1 MILYVVSIVFGL
13 IIFLSLITLFSIDDH
28 KAKIRFKL
36 NNFQEES
43 PTPPELKGRFLA
55 FLDEINVPNQM
66 SRLVDEQDIVWSG
79 IRMTYHQFLS
89 GWWLSIQTVI
99 LLVLLAIIFGD
110 REPVRIIVFLTLV
123 LLIFLAPNLYLKRQ
137 IRVRIRSVEKSLPDF
152 LDILTLVIE
161 AGLGFIPA
169 LKKISGSITG
179 VLRGEIEGVLMRMD
193 LGFSRQE
200 ALREMTNRI
209 PYSNLHQFVEAI
221 ILSERLGT
229 SLVKTLR
236 VQAKMLRTR
245 RRQRAEAKAQTAPI
259 RIIPALVFFFLPS
272 LLLIY
277 LAPPILNLLL
287 RR

>member
-28 KAKIRFKL
+28 MAKIRFEL

-43 PTPPELKGRFLA
+43 PTPPELKGRILA
-55 FLDEINVPNQM
+55 FLEKINVPNQL
-66 SRLVDEQDIVWSG
+66 SRLVDEQEVAWSG
-79 IRMTYHQFLS
+79 IWMTYHQFLS

-99 LLVLLAIIFGD
+99 LLVILIITFGD
-110 REPVRIIVFLTLV
+110 REPVWIIVLLTLV
-123 LLIFLAPNLYLKRQ
+123 LLIFLAPNLYLKHQ
-137 IRVRIRSVEKSLPDF
+137 IWVRIRSVEKSLPDF

-169 LKKISGSITG
+169 LKRISGSVTG
-179 VLRGEIEGVLMRMD
+179 VLRGEIDGVLMRMD

-200 ALREMTNRI
+200 ALREMANRI

-221 ILSERLGT
+221 ILSDRLGT
-229 SLVKTLR
+229 SLAKTLR
-236 VQAKMLRTR
+236 VQANLLRTR
-245 RRQRAEAKAQTAPI
+245 RRQRAETKAQTAPI

>member
-28 KAKIRFKL
+28 MAKIRFKL

-43 PTPPELKGRFLA
+43 PTPPELKGRILA
-55 FLDEINVPNQM
+55 FLEKINVPNQL
-66 SRLVDEQDIVWSG
+66 SRLVDEQEVAWSG
-79 IRMTYHQFLS
+79 IWMTYHQFLS

-99 LLVLLAIIFGD
+99 LLVILIITFGD
-110 REPVRIIVFLTLV
+110 REPVWIIVLLTLV

-179 VLRGEIEGVLMRMD
+179 VLRGEIDGVLMRMD

-200 ALREMTNRI
+200 ALREMANRI

-221 ILSERLGT
+221 ILSDRLGT
-229 SLVKTLR
+229 SLAKTLR
-236 VQAKMLRTR
+236 VQANLLRTR
-245 RRQRAEAKAQTAPI
+245 RRQRAETKAQTAPI

>member
-28 KAKIRFKL
+28 MAKIRFKL

-43 PTPPELKGRFLA
+43 PTPPELKGRILA
-55 FLDEINVPNQM
+55 FLEKINVPNQL
-66 SRLVDEQDIVWSG
+66 SRLVDEQEVAWSG
-79 IRMTYHQFLS
+79 IWMTYHQFLS

-99 LLVLLAIIFGD
+99 LLVILIITFGD
-110 REPVRIIVFLTLV
+110 REPVWIIVFLTLV

-179 VLRGEIEGVLMRMD
+179 VLRGEIDGVLMRMD

-200 ALREMTNRI
+200 ALREMANRI

-221 ILSERLGT
+221 ILSDRLGT
-229 SLVKTLR
+229 SLAKTLR
-236 VQAKMLRTR
+236 VQANLLRTR
-245 RRQRAEAKAQTAPI
+245 RRQRAETKAQTAPI

>member
-28 KAKIRFKL
+28 RAKIRFKL

-43 PTPPELKGRFLA
+43 LTPPELKGRFLA

-89 GWWLSIQTVI
+89 SWWMLIRIII
-99 LLVLLAIIFGD
+99 LLVLFIIIVGD
-110 REPVRIIVFLTLV
+110 REPVWIFVLLSLV
-123 LLIFLAPNLYLKRQ
+123 LLIFFAPIFYLKHQIQ
-137 IRVRIRSVEKSLPDF
+137 IRKRNIERSLPDF
-152 LDILTLVIE
+152 LDLLTLVVE
-161 AGLGFIPA
+161 AGLGITPA
-169 LKKISGSITG
+169 LKRISGSISG
-179 VLRGEIEGVLMRMD
+179 VLRSEIKGVLMRID

-200 ALREMTNRI
+200 ALREMTNHV
-209 PYSNLHQFVEAI
+209 PNSNLHQFVEAI

-229 SLVKTLR
+229 SLAKTLR

-245 RRQRAEAKAQTAPI
+245 RRQRAETKAQTTPI